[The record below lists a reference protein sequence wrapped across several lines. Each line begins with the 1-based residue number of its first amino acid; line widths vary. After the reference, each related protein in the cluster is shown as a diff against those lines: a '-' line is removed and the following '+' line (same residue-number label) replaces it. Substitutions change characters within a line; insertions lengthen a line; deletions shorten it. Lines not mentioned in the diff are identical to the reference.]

1 MVKHNIRPT
10 ELNNP
15 VSRSF
20 DSFSTYDI
28 LRLIN
33 KEDHRV
39 APAISKQIP
48 KIKMAVDLIVE
59 GLKKGGRL
67 VYVGAGTSGRLGVAD
82 AAECIPTFNTN
93 RVIGLLAG
101 APKSMFYPS
110 EGLEDDPD
118 LAIRDIR
125 KHKINQKDVVVGIS
139 AGGDTIYP
147 FTALKEAKKHAS
159 RTIAITSNP
168 KGIICSVADI
178 SIVTRVGPEII
189 AGSTRMKAGTSQKLI
204 LNMLSTA
211 SMVRWGRVLGNRMV
225 NMKITNQKLID
236 RAHAILME
244 TTNAKRPDARQAL
257 KASSRNLP
265 VAMVMLAYKIS
276 KKEAEVLLTRK
287 NQNETLK
294 DILRLK
300 TSKDLKS

>member
-1 MVKHNIRPT
+1 
-10 ELNNP
+10 
-15 VSRSF
+15 
-20 DSFSTYDI
+20 
-28 LRLIN
+28 
-33 KEDHRV
+33 
-39 APAISKQIP
+39 
-48 KIKMAVDLIVE
+48 MAVDLIVE

-67 VYVGAGTSGRLGVAD
+67 VYVGAGTSGRLGVSD

-110 EGLEDDPD
+110 EGLEDDLD
-118 LAIRDIR
+118 LAIQDIR
-125 KHKINQKDVVVGIS
+125 KLKISQKDVIVGIS

-147 FTALKEAKKHAS
+147 FTALKEAKKCGS

-189 AGSTRMKAGTSQKLI
+189 SGSTRMKAGTSQKLI
-204 LNMLSTA
+204 LNMLSTT
-211 SMVRWGRVLGNRMV
+211 SMIRWGRVLGNRMV
-225 NMKITNQKLID
+225 NMKITNQKLMD

-244 TTNAKRPDARQAL
+244 TTNAKGPDARQAL
-257 KASSRNLP
+257 KASGRNLP
-265 VAMVMLAYKIS
+265 VAIVMLAYKIS

-287 NQNETLK
+287 SQLETLK

-300 TSKDLKS
+300 TSKD